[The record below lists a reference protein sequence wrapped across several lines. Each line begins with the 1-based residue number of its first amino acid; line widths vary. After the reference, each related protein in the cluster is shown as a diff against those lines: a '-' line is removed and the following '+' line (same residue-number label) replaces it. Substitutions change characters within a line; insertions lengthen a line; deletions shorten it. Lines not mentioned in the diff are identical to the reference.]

1 MPELPEVET
10 VVRILNGFVPN
21 KTIKDI
27 RIFHEKSVLTPAS
40 AFKTALI
47 GETFLPCTRIG
58 KFIIFHLSNDKVVI
72 SHLRMEGKYFEG
84 KAGQKP
90 EKHDTLIYDFTDGTA
105 LRFNDVRKFGIVEL
119 KSESDYKTTLP
130 ISKLGKEPWD
140 LEAKELKEHYKH
152 ISGPIKSA
160 LLDQT
165 IILGLG
171 NIYADEVLF
180 ASKINPKTP
189 AKTLSIEECQR
200 LIEESRRILSE
211 AIEQGGSTI
220 RSYHPK
226 EGMSGNMQ
234 NELHAYGHEGM
245 KCDRC
250 GMIMRKISIGGRGT
264 TYCPACQPLKGMPL
278 IVGVTGPIGS
288 GKSSVSTYLSKKGF
302 KVLDADKIVHSLYKE
317 GSVKEGL
324 KKMFG
329 KNVLKNNEVDYK
341 TLLSIVSEDSKK
353 KKELEG
359 YVHPLV
365 YKKMDEDIRS
375 GKYKKVVVDVPLLIG
390 GPMEK
395 ECDLIIYVEAD
406 KDIRMERLVK
416 RNVDPKKFLEL
427 NDSFPTRKAKKAASI
442 ILDGSGSLDDLYKQ
456 LDHLAL
462 F

>member
-10 VVRILNGFVPN
+10 VVRILNGFVPK

-40 AFKTALI
+40 AFKAALI

-58 KFIIFHLSNDKVVI
+58 KFIIFHLTNDKVVI

-84 KAGQKP
+84 EADQKP
-90 EKHDTLIYDFTDGTA
+90 EKHDTLIYDFTDGTS

-119 KSESDYKTTLP
+119 KSESDYMTTLP

-140 LEAKELKEHYKH
+140 LEAKELHERFKN
-152 ISGPIKSA
+152 ICIPVKSA

-180 ASKINPKTP
+180 ASKINPKSP
-189 AKTLSIEECQR
+189 AKTLSITECGR

-211 AIEQGGSTI
+211 AIKQGGSTI

-250 GMIMRKISIGGRGT
+250 GMFMRKISLGGRGT
-264 TYCPACQPLKGMPL
+264 TYCPKCQPQKGKPFV
-278 IVGVTGPIGS
+278 VGVTGPIGS
-288 GKSSVSTYLSKKGF
+288 GKSSVSAYLKDKGY
-302 KVLDADKIVHSLYKE
+302 KVLSADDIVHSLYKE
-317 GSVKEGL
+317 DEVKEHL
-324 KKMFG
+324 VEEFG
-329 KNVLKNNEVDYK
+329 KKVIKDNEVDK
-341 TLLSIVSEDSKK
+341 KALLSIIEDKAK
-353 KKELEG
+353 KKELEA
-359 YVHPLV
+359 YIHFLV
-365 YKKMDEDIRS
+365 YKNIYSVIDS

-390 GPMEK
+390 GPLEK
-395 ECDLIIYVEAD
+395 DCDLIILIDAKKEVREQ
-406 KDIRMERLVK
+406 RLIK
-416 RNVDPKKFLEL
+416 RNVDPKKYLEL
-427 NDSFPTRKAKKAASI
+427 NDSFPLRKAKKAASI
-442 ILDGSGSLDDLYKQ
+442 TLDGSGSLKDLYKQ
-456 LDHLAL
+456 LDHLDL

>member
-27 RIFHEKSVLTPAS
+27 RIFHEKSVLTPAHV
-40 AFKTALI
+40 FKSELI

-58 KFIIFHLSNDKVVI
+58 KFIIFHLTSDKVVI

-84 KAGQKP
+84 EAGQKP
-90 EKHDTLIYDFTDGTA
+90 EKHDTLIYDFTDGTS

-119 KSESDYKTTLP
+119 KSENDYKTTLP
-130 ISKLGKEPWD
+130 LSKLGKEPWD
-140 LEAKELKEHYKH
+140 LEAKELREHFKH
-152 ISGPIKSA
+152 ISGPVKNA

-189 AKTLSIEECQR
+189 AKTLSIEECDN
-200 LIEESRRILSE
+200 LIKESIRILRE
-211 AIEQGGSTI
+211 AIKQGGSTI

-250 GMIMRKISIGGRGT
+250 GMIMRKIALGGRGT
-264 TYCPACQPLKGMPL
+264 TYCPSCQPLKGMPL

-288 GKSSVSTYLSKKGF
+288 GKSSVSAYLSGKGF
-302 KVLDADKIVHSLYKE
+302 KVLDADKIVHALYKE
-317 GSVKEGL
+317 DSVKEGL
-324 KKMFG
+324 SKMFG
-329 KNVLKNNEVDYK
+329 KTIIKDGEIDSK
-341 TLLSIVSEDSKK
+341 SLLSCVLDPKK
-353 KKELEG
+353 KKQLEE

-365 YKKMDEDIRS
+365 YKKMNEEIAS

-395 ECDLIIYVEAD
+395 ECDVIIYVEAN
-406 KDIRMERLVK
+406 KDIRMERLIK

-427 NDSFPTRKAKKAASI
+427 NDSFPKRKAKKAASI

>member
-10 VVRILNGFVPN
+10 VVRILNGFVPS

-27 RIFHEKSVLTPAS
+27 RIFHEKSVLTPAHL
-40 AFKTALI
+40 FKSSLI

-58 KFIIFHLSNDKVVI
+58 KFIIFHLTHDKVVI

-84 KAGQKP
+84 VAGCKR
-90 EKHDTLIYDFTDGTA
+90 EKHDTLIYDFTDGTS

-119 KSESDYKTTLP
+119 KSESDYMNTLP

-140 LEAKELKEHYKH
+140 LEAKELHERFKN
-152 ISGPIKSA
+152 ISIPVKSA

-189 AKTLSIEECQR
+189 AKTLSIEECAR

-211 AIEQGGSTI
+211 AIKQGGSTI

-245 KCDRC
+245 ACDRC
-250 GMIMRKISIGGRGT
+250 GMIMRKITIGGRGT
-264 TYCPACQPLKGMPL
+264 TYCPKCQPLEGKPF

-288 GKSSVSTYLSKKGF
+288 GKSSVSAYLKEKGY
-302 KVLDADKIVHSLYKE
+302 KVLSADDIVHALYE
-317 GSVKEGL
+317 EDEVKEHL
-324 KKMFG
+324 SELFG
-329 KNVLKNNEVDYK
+329 KSVLTGNKVDK
-341 TLLSIVSEDSKK
+341 KALLSIIEEEVK
-353 KKELEG
+353 KKELEA
-359 YVHPLV
+359 YIHFLV
-365 YKKMDEDIRS
+365 YKSIYSVINS
-375 GKYKKVVVDVPLLIG
+375 GKHQKIALDVPLLIG
-390 GPMEK
+390 GPLEK
-395 ECDLIIYVEAD
+395 DCDLIILVDAPKEVRE
-406 KDIRMERLVK
+406 KRLEK
-416 RNVDPKKFLEL
+416 RNVDPKKYLEL
-427 NDSFPTRKAKKAASI
+427 NDSFPIRKAKKAASI
-442 ILDGSGSLDDLYKQ
+442 ILDGSGTLDNLRKQ
-456 LDHLAL
+456 LDH
-462 F
+462 FDFF

>member
-1 MPELPEVET
+1 
-10 VVRILNGFVPN
+10 
-21 KTIKDI
+21 
-27 RIFHEKSVLTPAS
+27 
-40 AFKTALI
+40 
-47 GETFLPCTRIG
+47 
-58 KFIIFHLSNDKVVI
+58 
-72 SHLRMEGKYFEG
+72 MEGKYFEG

-90 EKHDTLIYDFTDGTA
+90 EKHDTLIYDFSDGTA

-119 KSESDYKTTLP
+119 KSEKDYKTTLP

-140 LEAKELKEHYKH
+140 LEAKELKDHYKH

-189 AKTLSIEECQR
+189 AKTLSIDECQR

-211 AIEQGGSTI
+211 AVEQGGSTI

-264 TYCPACQPLKGMPL
+264 TYCPICQPLKGMPL

-317 GSVKEGL
+317 ESVKEGL

-329 KNVLKNNEVDYK
+329 KNVLKDNEVDYK
-341 TLLSIVSEDSKK
+341 ALLSIVSKDTKK

-359 YVHPLV
+359 YIHPLV

-375 GKYKKVVVDVPLLIG
+375 GGYKKVVVDVPLLIG

-406 KDIRMERLVK
+406 KDIRMERLIK

-427 NDSFPTRKAKKAASI
+427 NGSFPTRKAKKAASI
-442 ILDGSGSLDDLYKQ
+442 ILDGSGSLDDLYNQ

>member
-40 AFKTALI
+40 TFKASLI

-58 KFIIFHLSNDKVVI
+58 KFIVFHLTHDKVVI

-84 KAGQKP
+84 EAGQKP
-90 EKHDTLIYDFTDGTA
+90 EKHDTLIYDFTDGTS

-140 LEAKELKEHYKH
+140 LEAKDLHKAFKR
-152 ISGPIKSA
+152 ISGPVKSA

-189 AKTLSIEECQR
+189 AKTLSIPECGR
-200 LIEESRRILSE
+200 LLEESRRILME
-211 AIEQGGSTI
+211 AIKQGGSTI

-264 TYCPACQPLKGMPL
+264 TYCPKCQPLKDKPF

-288 GKSSVSTYLSKKGF
+288 GKSSVSSYLKGKGF
-302 KVLDADKIVHSLYKE
+302 KVLSADEVVHSLYKE
-317 GSVKEGL
+317 DEVKAYL
-324 KKMFG
+324 RKKFG
-329 KNVLKNNEVDYK
+329 EKIFKDGEIDKKALLVVLENPKSKKALEEYIHSKVYERMY
-341 TLLSIVSEDSKK
+341 SEIDSK
-353 KKELEG
+353 
-359 YVHPLV
+359 
-365 YKKMDEDIRS
+365 
-375 GKYKKVVVDVPLLIG
+375 KYKKVVVDVPLLIG
-390 GPMEK
+390 GPLEK
-395 ECDLIIYVEAD
+395 DSDLIILITASEEVR
-406 KDIRMERLVK
+406 KERLIK
-416 RNVDPKKFLEL
+416 RNVDPKKYLEL
-427 NDSFPTRKAKKAASI
+427 NDSFPLRKAKKAASI
-442 ILDGSGSLDDLYKQ
+442 IIDGSGSLKDLYKE
-456 LDHLAL
+456 LDHLDL

>member
-10 VVRILNGFVPN
+10 VVRILNGFVPK

-40 AFKTALI
+40 AFKAALI

-58 KFIIFHLSNDKVVI
+58 KFIIFHLTNDKVII

-84 KAGQKP
+84 EAGQKP
-90 EKHDTLIYDFTDGTA
+90 EKHDTLIYDFTDGTS

-140 LEAKELKEHYKH
+140 LEAKDLHESFNK
-152 ISGPIKSA
+152 ISGPVKNA

-180 ASKINPKTP
+180 ASKINPKSP
-189 AKTLSIEECQR
+189 AKTLSIEECGR
-200 LIEESRRILSE
+200 IVEESRRILSE
-211 AIEQGGSTI
+211 AIKQGGSTI

-250 GMIMRKISIGGRGT
+250 GMIMRKITLGGRGT
-264 TYCPACQPLKGMPL
+264 TYCPKCQPLKGKPF

-288 GKSSVSTYLSKKGF
+288 GKSSVSAYLKDKGF
-302 KVLDADKIVHSLYKE
+302 KVLSADDIVHSLYKE
-317 GSVKEGL
+317 DEVKAYL
-324 KKMFG
+324 RKKFG
-329 KNVLKNNEVDYK
+329 EKIFKDGEINKSE
-341 TLLSIVSEDSKK
+341 LLSLLANPKSKK
-353 KKELEG
+353 ALEE
-359 YVHPLV
+359 YVHSKV
-365 YKKMDEDIRS
+365 YERMYSEIDS

-390 GPMEK
+390 GPLEK
-395 ECDLIIYVEAD
+395 DSDLIVLITASKEVREQ
-406 KDIRMERLVK
+406 RLIK
-416 RNVDPKKFLEL
+416 RNVDPKKYLDL
-427 NDSFPTRKAKKAASI
+427 NDSFPQRKAKKAASI
-442 ILDGSGSLDDLYKQ
+442 TLDGSGSLKDLYKQ
-456 LDHLAL
+456 LDHFDL

>member
-10 VVRILNGFVPN
+10 VVRILNGFVPK

-40 AFKTALI
+40 AFKAALI

-58 KFIIFHLSNDKVVI
+58 KFIIFHLTNEKVVI

-84 KAGQKP
+84 EAGQKP
-90 EKHDTLIYDFTDGTA
+90 EKHDTLIYDFTDGTS

-140 LEAKELKEHYKH
+140 LEAKDLNEAFKR
-152 ISGPIKSA
+152 ISGPVKNA

-189 AKTLSIEECQR
+189 AKTLSIEECSR
-200 LIEESRRILSE
+200 ILEESRRILSE
-211 AIEQGGSTI
+211 AIKQGGSTI

-250 GMIMRKISIGGRGT
+250 GMIMRKITLGGRGT
-264 TYCPACQPLKGMPL
+264 TYCPKCQPLKGKPF

-288 GKSSVSTYLSKKGF
+288 GKSSVSAYLKDKGF
-302 KVLDADKIVHSLYKE
+302 KVLSADDIVHSLYKE
-317 GSVKEGL
+317 DEVKDHL
-324 KKMFG
+324 RKKFG
-329 KNVLKNNEVDYK
+329 EKLFKDGEINKSE
-341 TLLSIVSEDSKK
+341 LLSLLTSPKSKK
-353 KKELEG
+353 ALEE
-359 YVHPLV
+359 YIHSKV
-365 YKKMDEDIRS
+365 YERMYSEIDS

-390 GPMEK
+390 GPLEK
-395 ECDLIIYVEAD
+395 DSDLIVLITASKEVREQ
-406 KDIRMERLVK
+406 RLIK
-416 RNVDPKKFLEL
+416 RNVDPKKYLDL
-427 NDSFPTRKAKKAASI
+427 NDSFPLRKAKKAASI
-442 ILDGSGSLDDLYKQ
+442 TLDGSGSLKDLYKQ
-456 LDHLAL
+456 LDHFDL

>member
-27 RIFHEKSVLTPAS
+27 RIFHEKSVLTPAHL
-40 AFKTALI
+40 FKDSLI

-58 KFIIFHLSNDKVVI
+58 KFIIFHLTHEKVVI

-84 KAGQKP
+84 QAGQKP
-90 EKHDTLIYDFTDGTA
+90 EKHDTLIYDFTDGTS
-105 LRFNDVRKFGIVEL
+105 LRFNDVRKFGIAEL
-119 KSESDYKTTLP
+119 KSENDYKTTLP

-140 LEAKELKEHYKH
+140 LEAKELHAQYRK

-189 AKTLSIEECQR
+189 AKTLSIDECQR

-211 AIEQGGSTI
+211 AIKQGGSTI

-234 NELHAYGHEGM
+234 NELHAYGRSGE

-264 TYCPACQPLKGMPL
+264 TYCPHCQPLKDKPL
-278 IVGVTGPIGS
+278 IVGVTGPIGA
-288 GKSSVSTYLSKKGF
+288 GKSSVSTILKEKGF
-302 KVLDADKIVHSLYKE
+302 KVLDADKIVHELYKE
-317 GSVKEGL
+317 DTV
-324 KKMFG
+324 
-329 KNVLKNNEVDYK
+329 
-341 TLLSIVSEDSKK
+341 
-353 KKELEG
+353 KKELSKMFRKDILKDGEIDKKALLSYVVSNPREKAKLEE

-365 YKKMDEDIRS
+365 YKKIDEEIS
-375 GKYKKVVVDVPLLIG
+375 SNNYKKVLVDVPLLIG
-390 GPMEK
+390 GPLEK
-395 ECDLIIYVEAD
+395 ECDLIIYIDAD
-406 KDIRMERLVK
+406 KDTRLARLIK

-442 ILDGSGSLDDLYKQ
+442 ILDGSGTLDNLRGQ
-456 LDHLAL
+456 IDHLAL

>member
-10 VVRILNGFVPN
+10 VVRILNGFVPK

-40 AFKTALI
+40 AFKAALI
-47 GETFLPCTRIG
+47 GETFLPCTRVG
-58 KFIIFHLSNDKVVI
+58 KFIIFHLTNDKVVI

-84 KAGQKP
+84 TAGQKP
-90 EKHDTLIYDFTDGTA
+90 EKHDTLIYDFTDGTS

-119 KSESDYKTTLP
+119 KSESDFMATLP
-130 ISKLGKEPWD
+130 ISKLGKEPWS
-140 LEAKELKEHYKH
+140 LEAKELHNSFKK
-152 ISGPIKSA
+152 ISGPVKNA

-180 ASKINPKTP
+180 ASKINPKSP
-189 AKTLSIEECQR
+189 AKTLSIEECGR
-200 LIEESRRILSE
+200 LVEESRRILSE
-211 AIEQGGSTI
+211 AIKQGGSTI

-250 GMIMRKISIGGRGT
+250 GMIMRKITIGGRGT
-264 TYCPACQPLKGMPL
+264 TYCPICQPLKGMPL

-288 GKSSVSTYLSKKGF
+288 GKSSVSTYLSEKGF
-302 KVLDADKIVHSLYKE
+302 KVLDADKIVHSLYEEKE
-317 GSVKEGL
+317 VKEGL

-329 KNVLKNNEVDYK
+329 NSVIKDNEVDYK
-341 TLLSIVSEDSKK
+341 ALLSFVTKDPKK

-365 YKKMDEDIRS
+365 YKKMDEEISS

-390 GPMEK
+390 GPLEK

-406 KDIRMERLVK
+406 KEVRMERLIK

-427 NDSFPTRKAKKAASI
+427 NDSFPVRKAKKAASI
-442 ILDGSGSLDDLYKQ
+442 ILDGSGSLKKLHEQ
-456 LDHLAL
+456 LDHLDL

>member
-40 AFKTALI
+40 TFKASLI

-58 KFIIFHLSNDKVVI
+58 KFIIFHLTHDKVVI

-84 KAGQKP
+84 KAGEKP
-90 EKHDTLIYDFTDGTA
+90 EKHDTLIYDFTDGTS

-119 KSESDYKTTLP
+119 KSEKDYRTTLP

-140 LEAKELKEHYKH
+140 LEPKELCEHFKH
-152 ISGPIKSA
+152 ISGPVKNA

-189 AKTLSIEECQR
+189 TKTLSIEECQR

-211 AIEQGGSTI
+211 AIKQGGSRI

-250 GMIMRKISIGGRGT
+250 GAPMRKIALGGRGT
-264 TYCPACQPLKGMPL
+264 TYCPICQPLKGMPL

-288 GKSSVSTYLSKKGF
+288 GKSSVSSYLSSKGF
-302 KVLDADKIVHSLYKE
+302 KVLDADKIVHFLYKE
-317 GSVKEGL
+317 ESVKDGL
-324 KKMFG
+324 KKLFG
-329 KNVLKNNEVDYK
+329 KSVFKDNEVDYK
-341 TLLSIVSEDSKK
+341 ALLSVVSINDKK

-359 YVHPLV
+359 YIHPLV
-365 YKKMDEDIRS
+365 YKKMEEEIHS
-375 GKYKKVVVDVPLLIG
+375 GKYKKVVLDVPLLVG

-395 ECDLIIYVEAD
+395 ECDIIIYVEAN
-406 KDIRMERLVK
+406 KDIRMERLIK
-416 RNVDPKKFLEL
+416 RNVDPKKFFEL
-427 NDSFPTRKAKKAASI
+427 NDSFPTKKAKKAASI
-442 ILDGSGSLDDLYKQ
+442 ILDGSGSLDDLYKE

>member
-10 VVRILNGFVPN
+10 VVRILNGFVPK

-40 AFKTALI
+40 AFKAALI

-58 KFIIFHLSNDKVVI
+58 KFIIFHLTGDKVVI

-84 KAGQKP
+84 EAGQKP
-90 EKHDTLIYDFTDGTA
+90 EKHDTLIYDFTDGTS

-140 LEAKELKEHYKH
+140 LEAKDLHESFKR
-152 ISGPIKSA
+152 ISGPVKNA

-180 ASKINPKTP
+180 ASKINPKSP
-189 AKTLSIEECQR
+189 AKTLSIEECGR

-211 AIEQGGSTI
+211 AIRQGGSTI

-250 GMIMRKISIGGRGT
+250 GMIMRKITLGGRGT
-264 TYCPACQPLKGMPL
+264 TYCPKCQPLKGRPF

-288 GKSSVSTYLSKKGF
+288 GKSSVSAYLKDKGY
-302 KVLDADKIVHSLYKE
+302 KVLSADDIVHSLYKE
-317 GSVKEGL
+317 DEVKEHL
-324 KKMFG
+324 IEEFG
-329 KNVLKNNEVDYK
+329 KKAVKDNEVDK
-341 TLLSIVSEDSKK
+341 KALLSIIEDKTK
-353 KKELEG
+353 KKELEA
-359 YVHPLV
+359 YIHFLV
-365 YKKMDEDIRS
+365 YKNIYSVIDS

-390 GPMEK
+390 GPLEK
-395 ECDLIIYVEAD
+395 DSDLIILITASKEVREQ
-406 KDIRMERLVK
+406 RLIK
-416 RNVDPKKFLEL
+416 RNVDPKKYLDL
-427 NDSFPTRKAKKAASI
+427 NDSFPLRKAKKAASI
-442 ILDGSGSLDDLYKQ
+442 TLDGSGSLKDLYKQ
-456 LDHLAL
+456 LDHFDL

>member
-40 AFKTALI
+40 TFKTALI

-140 LEAKELKEHYKH
+140 LEAKELKDHYKH

-189 AKTLSIEECQR
+189 AKTLSIEECRR

-250 GMIMRKISIGGRGT
+250 GMIMRKITLGGRGT
-264 TYCPACQPLKGMPL
+264 TYCPKCQPLKGRPF

-288 GKSSVSTYLSKKGF
+288 GKSSVSAYLKDKGY
-302 KVLDADKIVHSLYKE
+302 KVLSADDIVHSLYKE
-317 GSVKEGL
+317 DEVKEHL
-324 KKMFG
+324 IEEFG
-329 KNVLKNNEVDYK
+329 KKAVKDNEVDK
-341 TLLSIVSEDSKK
+341 KALLSIIEDKTK
-353 KKELEG
+353 KKELEA
-359 YVHPLV
+359 YIHFLV
-365 YKKMDEDIRS
+365 YKNIYSVIDS

-390 GPMEK
+390 GPLEK
-395 ECDLIIYVEAD
+395 DSDLIILITASKEVREQ
-406 KDIRMERLVK
+406 RLIK
-416 RNVDPKKFLEL
+416 RNVDPKKYLDL
-427 NDSFPTRKAKKAASI
+427 NDSFPLRKAKKAASI
-442 ILDGSGSLDDLYKQ
+442 TLDGSGSLKDLYKQ
-456 LDHLAL
+456 LDHFDL

>member
-10 VVRILNGFVPN
+10 VVRILNGFVPK

-40 AFKTALI
+40 AFKAALI

-58 KFIIFHLSNDKVVI
+58 KFIIFHLTNDKVVI

-84 KAGQKP
+84 EAGQKP
-90 EKHDTLIYDFTDGTA
+90 EKHDTLIYDFTDGTS

-140 LEAKELKEHYKH
+140 LEAKDLHESFKR
-152 ISGPIKSA
+152 ISGPVKNA

-180 ASKINPKTP
+180 SSKINPKSP
-189 AKTLSIEECQR
+189 AKTLSIEECAR
-200 LIEESRRILSE
+200 IVEESRRILSE
-211 AIEQGGSTI
+211 AIKQGGSTI

-250 GMIMRKISIGGRGT
+250 GMIMRKITLGGRGT
-264 TYCPACQPLKGMPL
+264 TYCPKCQPLKGKPF

-288 GKSSVSTYLSKKGF
+288 GKSSVSAYLKDKGF
-302 KVLDADKIVHSLYKE
+302 KVLSADDIVHSLYKE
-317 GSVKEGL
+317 DEVKGYL
-324 KKMFG
+324 RKKFEEKIFKDG
-329 KNVLKNNEVDYK
+329 EINKSE
-341 TLLSIVSEDSKK
+341 LLSLLANPKTKK
-353 KKELEG
+353 SFEE
-359 YVHPLV
+359 YVHSKV
-365 YKKMDEDIRS
+365 YERMYSEIDS

-390 GPMEK
+390 GPLEK
-395 ECDLIIYVEAD
+395 DSDLIVLITASKEVREQ
-406 KDIRMERLVK
+406 RLLK
-416 RNVDPKKFLEL
+416 RNVDPKKYLDL
-427 NDSFPTRKAKKAASI
+427 NDSFPLRKAKKAASI
-442 ILDGSGSLDDLYKQ
+442 TLDGSGSLKDLYKQ
-456 LDHLAL
+456 LNHFDL